1 VAAHARIRKEGSG
14 GQAQKLWRVLLLLSI
29 VASFLMIRPS
39 SIFWEYLPK
48 LRYVQFPW
56 RWMSIL
62 AVPYTYFLAAAIAR
76 RRAGWMWSAAVF
88 VITVGTAA
96 VLVQKT
102 WWNSDDI
109 PVLQAAIA
117 HDQGFEG
124 TDEYDPAGDDHT
136 DLPKKAPRVQVLPV
150 EEEGGRAPKAEIRI
164 ERWTAEEKVIRVVS
178 QVPLRLALRL
188 LDYPAWQV
196 EVNGNRATPEH
207 AEGTAQMILPLPA
220 GEERITITFA
230 RTPDRTSGRAISAG
244 AGITLLAL
252 LFLGRSN
259 RSSLSH

>member
-1 VAAHARIRKEGSG
+1 VVAT
-14 GQAQKLWRVLLLLSI
+14 
-29 VASFLMIRPS
+29 FLMIRPS

-62 AVPYTYFLAAAIAR
+62 AVPYTYFLAVMIAR
-76 RRAGWMWSAAVF
+76 RRPDPSTSLGPSRAGAGAGWIWGAAVF

-96 VLVQKT
+96 FLVQKT

-109 PVLQAAIA
+109 PVLQAAIT

-150 EEEGGRAPKAEIRI
+150 EEEGGRAPKEKIQI
-164 ERWTAEEKVIRVVS
+164 ERWAAEEKIIRVVS
-178 QVPLRLALRL
+178 QAPLRLALRL

-196 EVNGNRATPEH
+196 EVNGNRVTPEH
-207 AEGTAQMILPLPA
+207 AEGTSQMILPLPA
-220 GEERITITFA
+220 GEERITIRFV
-230 RTPDRTSGRAISAG
+230 RTADRTAGGAISAG
-244 AGITLLAL
+244 AGITLLSL

-259 RSSLSH
+259 RSPSD